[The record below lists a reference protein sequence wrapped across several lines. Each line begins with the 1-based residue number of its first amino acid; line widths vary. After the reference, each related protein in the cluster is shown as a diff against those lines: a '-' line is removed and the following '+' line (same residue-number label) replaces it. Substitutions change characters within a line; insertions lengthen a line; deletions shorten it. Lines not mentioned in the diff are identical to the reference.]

1 MRADAQRLRDIVT
14 FTWEMVP
21 ANADTVLAVGLEVLV
36 LDDEDRIITDYQ
48 FILA

>member
-1 MRADAQRLRDIVT
+1 
-14 FTWEMVP
+14 VP
-21 ANADTVLAVGLEVLV
+21 ADADTVLAVGLEVLV

>member
-1 MRADAQRLRDIVT
+1 VI
-14 FTWEMVP
+14 FSWEMVP
-21 ANADTVLAVGLEVLV
+21 ADADIVRAIGLEVLV